1 MEIKDKVVVVT
12 GGAQGIGFSIA
23 ERFAK
28 AGAKLVIG
36 DIKEDVLTEA
46 AAELKKHGGEV
57 ETVVCNVAKEEDAE
71 RLMQT
76 AVDRF
81 GRLDVAVLNAGIL
94 RDGLLIKIDKETGK
108 VKRKMS
114 LEQWQMVIDV
124 NLTGVFLT
132 GREAAVRMAE
142 LGNGGVMVLMSSIAA
157 EGNFGQTNYS
167 ATKAGVRAIAVTWS
181 RELARYGVR
190 VAAVAPGF
198 IGTPMVKRDMK
209 QEALEKLL
217 RNVPVGRLGEPD
229 EVAHTCQFIV
239 ENDFI
244 TGVTLGVTGG
254 MKF

>member
-1 MEIKDKVVVVT
+1 MEIKGKVVVVT
-12 GGAQGIGFSIA
+12 GGAQGIGFAIA

-28 AGAKLVIG
+28 AGAKIVIG

-46 AAELKKHGGEV
+46 AEALKKHGAEV

-71 RLMQT
+71 KLMQS

-81 GRLDVAVLNAGIL
+81 GALDVAILNAGIL
-94 RDGLLIKIDKETGK
+94 RDGLLIKVDKETGK
-108 VKRKMS
+108 VKKKMS

-142 LGNGGVMVLMSSIAA
+142 LGKGGVMVLMSSIAA

-167 ATKAGVRAIAVTWS
+167 ATKAGVRAMAVTWS
-181 RELARYGVR
+181 QELARYGVR

-217 RNVPVGRLGEPD
+217 KHVPVGRLGEPD

>member
-1 MEIKDKVVVVT
+1 MDIRDKVVVVT
-12 GGAQGIGFSIA
+12 GGAQGIGFAIA

-28 AGAKLVIG
+28 AGAKLVLG
-36 DIKEDVLTEA
+36 DIKQDVLDEA
-46 AAELKKHGGEV
+46 KQKLSATGAKVHA
-57 ETVVCNVAKEEDAE
+57 VVCNVSKEEDAE
-71 RLMQT
+71 RLMQA
-76 AVDRF
+76 AVDEF

-94 RDGLLIKIDKETGK
+94 RDGLLLKLDKETGK

-142 LGNGGVMVLMSSIAA
+142 LGNGGAIVMMSSIAA

-167 ATKAGVRAIAVTWS
+167 ATKAGVRAMAVTWS

-198 IGTPMVKRDMK
+198 IGTPMVKKDMK
-209 QEALEKLL
+209 AEALEKLL
-217 RNVPVGRLGEPD
+217 KMVPAGRLGEPD

-254 MKF
+254 MKL

>member
-1 MEIKDKVVVVT
+1 MEIKGKVVVVT
-12 GGAQGIGFSIA
+12 GGAQGIGFAIA

-28 AGAKLVIG
+28 AGAKIVIG

-46 AAELKKHGGEV
+46 AEALKKHGAEV

-71 RLMQT
+71 KLMQS

-81 GRLDVAVLNAGIL
+81 GALDVAILNAGIL
-94 RDGLLIKIDKETGK
+94 RDGLLIKVDKETGK
-108 VKRKMS
+108 VKKKMS

-142 LGNGGVMVLMSSIAA
+142 LGKGGVMVLMSSIAA

-167 ATKAGVRAIAVTWS
+167 ATKAGVRAMAVTWS

-217 RNVPVGRLGEPD
+217 KNVPVGRLGEPD